1 MVAVPPALRTGQI
14 VLSPEEKR
22 CVYKGKEVNKL
33 EMSSIVPSDAGRDV
47 LSAGAQLSPDL

>member
-33 EMSSIVPSDAGRDV
+33 EMSSIVPSDTGRDV